1 MRGVIDAQFAISHRR
16 YVVQTVVD
24 VHESKPQLVHQG
36 WREQMGFSGVK
47 KASIDRSIEWEV
59 QRRGADATRERAAQ
73 RFLEISG
80 AKRKE
85 AFGIRKE
92 KAGGELV

>member
-1 MRGVIDAQFAISHRR
+1 
-16 YVVQTVVD
+16 
-24 VHESKPQLVHQG
+24 
-36 WREQMGFSGVK
+36 MGFRRIE

-59 QRRGADATRERAAQ
+59 QRRGADATGERAAQ

-85 AFGIRKE
+85 AFGVRKE
-92 KAGGELV
+92 KPGGEFVFSAKELAVQLEVN